1 MKKKKV
7 FVLLPDGV
15 GLRNFVYSNFY
26 EIGKQ
31 NYDVVFW
38 NNTPFDLT
46 EFNYPE
52 IKFEKP
58 ILNPFTDVIKNGIIQ
73 ASLTKNSKIENDNV
87 YDTYRFKPND
97 KGIKN
102 KIRNSIIC
110 FINSYY
116 SNQKGILTLRNRIN
130 KLERKTAYYKKCK
143 ALLEQEKPDFIFCT
157 NQRPVVAIAP
167 LLAAQDLKIPTATF
181 IFSWD
186 NLPKATMVV
195 QTDYYFVWSDY
206 MKRELLKYHPEISDN
221 QIVVTGTP
229 QFEPHFDASIFL
241 NRNVFFENYGLDSS
255 KKYICYS
262 GDDITTCP
270 DDQQYLNDT
279 AKAVKELNE
288 KGYNLG
294 IIFRRCPVDFTSR
307 YDATLEEYKDII
319 IPINPQWKK
328 IGEGWNTVLP
338 LPLDNAILVNTIRH
352 SELVINLGSS
362 MVFDFA
368 IFNKPCLYINYD
380 VENKKDKDWSVNK
393 IYQFVHFRSMPSREV
408 VSWISDSQSIANLIE
423 ENLSKKQN
431 TEATKWLEKITC
443 QPTPLASVRI
453 WDFINSKL

>member
-58 ILNPFTDVIKNGIIQ
+58 ILHPFTDVIKNGIIQ

-102 KIRNSIIC
+102 KIRNSIVD
-110 FINSYY
+110 FINSNY
-116 SNQKGILTLRNRIN
+116 SNKKGILTLRNRIN

-241 NRNVFFENYGLDSS
+241 DRDVFFENYGLDSS

-279 AKAVKELNE
+279 AKAVKELNA
-288 KGYNLG
+288 KGHNLG

-319 IPINPQWKK
+319 VPINPKWKK

-338 LPLDNAILVNTIRH
+338 LPLDNTILVNTIRH
-352 SELVINLGSS
+352 SELVVNLGSS

>member
-31 NYDVVFW
+31 EYDIVFW

-46 EFNYPE
+46 ELNFPE

-58 ILNPFTDVIKNGIIQ
+58 VLHPFTDIIKNGIIQ
-73 ASLTKNSKIENDNV
+73 ASLSKNSKLENDKV
-87 YDTYRFKPND
+87 YDTYRFKSSS
-97 KGIKN
+97 KGLKN
-102 KIRNSIIC
+102 KIKNRIVSYLNS
-110 FINSYY
+110 NY
-116 SNQKGILTLRNRIN
+116 SNQKGILGLRNTIN
-130 KLERKTAYYKKCK
+130 ALERNTTYYKKCK
-143 ALLEQEKPDFIFCT
+143 ELLLKEQPDFIFCT

-167 LLAAQDLKIPTATF
+167 LLAAKDLQIPTATF

-195 QTDYYFVWSDY
+195 QTDYYYVWSDY
-206 MKRELLKYHPEISDN
+206 MKKELLHYHPEIKEN

-229 QFEPHFDASIFL
+229 QFEAHFDESIFL
-241 NRNVFFENYGLDSS
+241 DRDIFFEKYGLDSS

-279 AKAVKELNE
+279 AKAVRQLNQ
-288 KGYNLG
+288 KGHNIG

-307 YDATLEEYKDII
+307 YDATLEEYKDVIV
-319 IPINPQWKK
+319 PINPQWKK

-338 LPLDNAILVNTIRH
+338 LPEDNSLLVNTIRH

-380 VENKKDKDWSVNK
+380 VANKKEKDWSVNK
-393 IYQFVHFRSMPSREV
+393 IYQFVHFRSMPSKEA

-423 ENLSKKQN
+423 MNLSKSQN
-431 TEATKWLEKITC
+431 SEAVKWLEKITC
-443 QPTPLASVRI
+443 QPTQMASERI
-453 WDFINSKL
+453 WESIKTII